1 MTRLVSTLG
10 ATAGRSRRAVPQP
23 RRSQQGGT
31 SPPWHP
37 LRLPLLLMSLAWVWL
52 VGVPGSARADED
64 FAQFARDAFAPRRMA
79 LLVGVD
85 EVSDR
90 SFEPLLYAAR
100 DVERLAAALR
110 DPSVGGFDAVDIL
123 DGATLE
129 ETHEALTGLMRR
141 VRRQDTVLVYFSGHG
156 LAADDEDGSTRLFL
170 ALGDSSRGTIEDSGL
185 ALHRIQEVLAA
196 LPARKKVLLVD
207 ACFTGDGKL
216 SAVLSEASSSL
227 RPEVPL
233 LRTELP
239 TDEAHLLAAG
249 LGSPAFEFD
258 ELAGSLY
265 TAHFVEAL
273 ADLRGDL
280 DGDGVVTVSEAHDHA
295 TDAVVD
301 ASGGQQQPLALYR
314 IAGRE
319 DLVLAGDED
328 SRASATTALLTTYDR
343 RHAGL
348 AVEVGGTAKGV
359 FPRSIPV
366 EPGRQE
372 VTFLA
377 RSGRVVDRGTYRF
390 RPGRVVSVERVR
402 SAFNGGYRF
411 VHLSGAPVV
420 APVPGGEGA
429 TGSGPWFAVGYGH
442 RARGRVGRIFV
453 FRGELGLGG
462 LGGAE
467 EGAWPLVSVGVG
479 AGVRF
484 TPGRLVLELGPR
496 LGLDLLVPPGGP
508 TRMLPALLMFAPG
521 AHAAVGVRVSNLVSV
536 RVGYRL
542 GVTHADLAEEGA
554 PRVEVL
560 HRPGLELEVGW

>member
-1 MTRLVSTLG
+1 MS
-10 ATAGRSRRAVPQP
+10 GRSVGRGIA
-23 RRSQQGGT
+23 
-31 SPPWHP
+31 
-37 LRLPLLLMSLAWVWL
+37 L
-52 VGVPGSARADED
+52 VVVLTCCLSAHAEDD
-64 FAQFARDAFAPRRMA
+64 FAQFARDAFAPRRIA

-85 EVSDR
+85 EVDDR
-90 SFEPLLYAAR
+90 SFEPLLYAGR
-100 DVERLAAALR
+100 DVERLALALR
-110 DPSVGGFDAVDIL
+110 DPLVGGFDAVETL
-123 DGATLE
+123 DGVTLE
-129 ETHEALTGLMRR
+129 EAHAALSGLMRR

-156 LAADDEDGSTRLFL
+156 LAANDANGSTRLFL

-185 ALHRIQEVLAA
+185 ALHRVQEVLAA

-207 ACFTGDGKL
+207 ACFTGEGKL
-216 SAVLSEASSSL
+216 SEVLAEASSSF

-265 TAHFVEAL
+265 TVHFVEAL
-273 ADLRGDL
+273 ADLRADL

-328 SRASATTALLTTYDR
+328 ARATASTALLTTYDR

-348 AVEVGGTAKGV
+348 EVEIGGTAKGV

-366 EPGRQE
+366 EPGRRQ
-372 VTFLA
+372 VAFRAL
-377 RSGRVVDRGTYRF
+377 SGRVVDQGTYRF
-390 RPGRVVSVERVR
+390 RPGRVVSVERIR
-402 SAFNGGYRF
+402 SAFNGGFRF

-420 APVPGGEGA
+420 APAPGGEG
-429 TGSGPWFAVGYGH
+429 TLGSGPWFAVGYGH
-442 RARGRVGRIFV
+442 RARGRVGRLFV

-462 LGGAE
+462 LGGGD
-467 EGAWPLVSVGVG
+467 EGAWALISLGAG
-479 AGVRF
+479 AGVRL
-484 TPGRLVLELGPR
+484 TPGLLVLEVGPR
-496 LGLDLLVPPGGP
+496 LGVDLLLPPGGP
-508 TRMLPALLMFAPG
+508 TRLLPALLMFAPG
-521 AHAAVGVRVSNLVSV
+521 GHAAVGIRVSNLVSV
-536 RVGYRL
+536 RLGYRI

-554 PRVEVL
+554 PRVEVI